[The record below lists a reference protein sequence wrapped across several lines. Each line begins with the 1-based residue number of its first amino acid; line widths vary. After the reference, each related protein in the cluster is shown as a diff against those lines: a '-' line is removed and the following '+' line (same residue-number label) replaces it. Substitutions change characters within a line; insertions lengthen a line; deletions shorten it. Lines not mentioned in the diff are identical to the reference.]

1 MWSRRRQ
8 ARLSNKN
15 NHGTSTKD
23 LLHKL
28 NNIAT
33 ILVLTDPQKLRIAKN
48 EQNETTAPCADAAT
62 FLKLN
67 EKRLGRD
74 LELYAFMSKLE
85 SVDYIMVQFLEEV
98 VLPLKDPSPKAFTAG
113 IAQLRKHKMEN
124 REVGWT
130 ELLDSL
136 AS

>member
-1 MWSRRRQ
+1 MEQ
-8 ARLSNKN
+8 AQ
-15 NHGTSTKD
+15 KD

-33 ILVLTDPQKLRIAKN
+33 ILVLTEPHKLRIAKN
-48 EQNETTAPCADAAT
+48 EQDETTAPCKDAAT
-62 FLKLN
+62 FLKFD

-85 SVDYIMVQFLEEV
+85 SVDFVVVQFLEEV
-98 VLPLKDPSPKAFTAG
+98 VLPLKDPSPKAFAAG
-113 IAQLRKHKMEN
+113 IAQLRKHTMQNK
-124 REVGWT
+124 EVGWV